1 MADGSGTSFSGGI
14 KGNAGSSGVGVYG
27 DTHTSGDRGVA
38 GVSRSVGSRGVQ
50 ATNTASASGWALD
63 VTQGYMTIN
72 SSTLVSNLN
81 ADMVDGLH
89 ASRFVRTDTNST
101 VTGNINITGQLQTDT
116 FRIDQTPFTGS
127 ATATFPGNNKPGS
140 TTSCQWISINCNG
153 TTKYIPVWG

>member
-1 MADGSGTSFSGGI
+1 
-14 KGNAGSSGVGVYG
+14 
-27 DTHTSGDRGVA
+27 
-38 GVSRSVGSRGVQ
+38 
-50 ATNTASASGWALD
+50 
-63 VTQGYMTIN
+63 MTIN

-140 TTSCQWISINCNG
+140 TTSCQWLAISCNG
-153 TTKYIPVWG
+153 VLKYIPVWG